1 MGTER
6 EGEQERIETSVSS
19 STLPEEIKR
28 KFVVG
33 VTFSLSFFF
42 LLNHNLREVI
52 EGGGGMKGRAVKG
65 KINRKI

>member
-1 MGTER
+1 MGAER

-19 STLPEEIKR
+19 STLQEQIKK

-33 VTFSLSFFF
+33 VTFFLSF

-52 EGGGGMKGRAVKG
+52 EGGGRMKGRAVKG